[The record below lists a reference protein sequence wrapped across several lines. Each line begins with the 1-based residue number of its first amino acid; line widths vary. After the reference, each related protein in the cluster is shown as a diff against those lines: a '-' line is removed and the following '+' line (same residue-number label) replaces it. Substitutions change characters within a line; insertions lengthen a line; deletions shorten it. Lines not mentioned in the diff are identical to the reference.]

1 MLRGEQ
7 MKEKSREGKKRFL
20 SAPGKLKWTLFI
32 AGFVVFIGLLGYAVM
47 LVGGKAVA
55 DNEALI
61 LDATTT
67 IETEDGELL
76 GELYNENR
84 KLISIENIPDHV
96 QNAFIAIEDR
106 RFYKH
111 AGIDFK
117 SVIRAVYKDILAG
130 GKVEGASTLTQQL
143 AKNLF
148 LHNDKTWT
156 RKAKEVMAASYLE
169 RRLSK
174 DDILE
179 LYLNQ
184 MYFGQGIYGVETAA
198 QRFFSKSAEELS
210 IAEGAL
216 LAGLAKAPNGYSPTA
231 HPDKALER
239 RNVVLQAME
248 DAAYI
253 DTEQRLEE
261 QGKTLGLDV
270 YEREVKSWAASYIDL
285 VMKEAA
291 DDHQLSIDE
300 LKRGG
305 YRIVVNIDETIQ
317 QIASREFQE
326 EDYFPGNTTGVEGA
340 FVMMDQQ
347 SGKIV
352 SAIGGRDYHLG
363 DLNRVTVKRQPG
375 STMKPIAV
383 YGPAMMDDYE
393 PFSMIRDEALDYD
406 GYTAKNV
413 DGEYAGSISIYDAL
427 KQSKNASTVWLLD
440 QIGIDYAKN
449 YLEKMHLNIP
459 DEGLAVGLGGL
470 SEGLS
475 PLDMI
480 VSYRTFAH
488 DGEVTDAYT
497 IDKIYDKGNK
507 LIAEADPAVQ
517 TVFSPQVAWNMTEI
531 LSGVVESGTASAGE
545 YMKALAGKTGSTGHE
560 NIKEANKDIWF
571 VGYTP
576 EYVTA
581 LWMGYDHSDND
592 HYLTGSSSY
601 PTRLTKRILTEVDS
615 QKELKAAFA
624 KPEDVEAVPEPV
636 ELPTVTDLHA
646 SFKFGGL
653 SIVKGKLTWSG
664 SEDERIVYRIYREQ
678 TGINKRIGEVTGE
691 TEFEIEE
698 VSPLKSERY
707 YVVPYDPLT
716 KIEGERSES
725 VELSI

>member
-1 MLRGEQ
+1 MLRGER
-7 MKEKSREGKKRFL
+7 MIENNHEKKRFL
-20 SAPGKLKWTLFI
+20 SAPGKLKWSLFI
-32 AGFVVFIGLLGYAVM
+32 VGFFVFIGLLGYAVM
-47 LVGGKAVA
+47 LFGGKLIV
-55 DNEALI
+55 DNEGLI
-61 LDATTT
+61 LNATTT
-67 IETEDGELL
+67 IETQDGELL

-84 KLISIENIPDHV
+84 TPVSIEHIPDHV
-96 QNAFIAIEDR
+96 KNAFIAIEDR

-111 AGIDFK
+111 AGIDLK
-117 SVIRAVYKDILAG
+117 SVIRAVYKNIIAL

-143 AKNLF
+143 AKNLY
-148 LHNDKTWT
+148 LYNDKTWT

-169 RRLSK
+169 RKLSK

-184 MYFGQGIYGVETAA
+184 MYFGQGIYGVETAS
-198 QRFFSKSAEELS
+198 QRFFSKSVEELS
-210 IAEGAL
+210 IAEGAM
-216 LAGLAKAPNGYSPTA
+216 LAGLAKAPNGYSPTE
-231 HPDKALER
+231 HPEKALQR
-239 RNVVLQAME
+239 RNVVLRAME
-248 DAAYI
+248 DASYI

-270 YEREVKSWAASYIDL
+270 QEREIKPWADSYIDL

-291 DDHQLSIDE
+291 DNHQLSIDE

-317 QIASREFQE
+317 QIAYQEFQE
-326 EDYFPGNTTGVEGA
+326 EDYFPGNTSGVEGA
-340 FVMMDQQ
+340 FVMMDQK

-352 SAIGGRDYHLG
+352 TAIGGRDYHLG

-393 PFSMIRDEALDYD
+393 PYSMIRDEALDYD
-406 GYTAKNV
+406 GYTATNA

-427 KQSKNASTVWLLD
+427 KQSKNASAVWLLD
-440 QIGIDYAKN
+440 QIGIDYAKD

-459 DEGLAVGLGGL
+459 DKGLALALGGL

-488 DGEVTDAYT
+488 DGEVTEAYA
-497 IDKIYDKGNK
+497 IDEIYDRKDK
-507 LIAEADPAVQ
+507 LIAEADPVAQ
-517 TVFSPQVAWNMTEI
+517 IVFDPQVAWNMTTI

-545 YMKALAGKTGSTGHE
+545 YTKALAGKTGSTRHPNVE
-560 NIKEANKDIWF
+560 KANKDIWF

-576 EYVTA
+576 EYVSA

-592 HYLTGSSSY
+592 NYLTGGSSY
-601 PTRLTKRILTEVDS
+601 PTRLTKKILTEVDR
-615 QKELKAAFA
+615 QKSLAAAFA
-624 KPEDVEAVPEPV
+624 KPEDVEEVPNPIQ
-636 ELPTVTDLHA
+636 LPLITDIHA
-646 SFKFGGL
+646 SYTFGGL
-653 SIVKGKLTWSG
+653 SVVKGKLTWSG

-678 TGINKRIGEVTGE
+678 PGINKRIGEVTGE

-698 VSPLKSERY
+698 VSLLESNRY

-725 VELSI
+725 VELSF